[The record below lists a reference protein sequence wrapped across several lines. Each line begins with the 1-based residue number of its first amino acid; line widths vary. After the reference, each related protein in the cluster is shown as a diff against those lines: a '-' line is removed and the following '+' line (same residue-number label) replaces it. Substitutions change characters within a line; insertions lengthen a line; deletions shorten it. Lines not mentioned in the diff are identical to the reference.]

1 MSYYKVIFTA
11 GILSTAL
18 LFTACSRSNPTPK
31 GPKPMDTRGK
41 TETYVRGAEDG
52 CTTANGDYTKNHDDF
67 NNDIEY
73 HEGWFAGRRYCEI
86 RRG

>member
-1 MSYYKVIFTA
+1 MSFHKIA
-11 GILSTAL
+11 LAAIILSSTL
-18 LFTACSRSNPTPK
+18 LFTACSRSNPTLK

-41 TETYVRGAEDG
+41 TETFIRGAEDG
-52 CTTANGDYTKNHDDF
+52 CATANGDYTKNHDDF

-86 RRG
+86 RHG